1 MGVIHQVANA
11 SAALAFI
18 VVLLLASQMFA
29 ASRSGK
35 MVAGHVELM
44 TLPL

>member
-18 VVLLLASQMFA
+18 LVLLLASQVFV

-35 MVAGHVELM
+35 MDPRNVKSV

>member
-1 MGVIHQVANA
+1 MGVTHQVANA
-11 SAALAFI
+11 SAALAF
-18 VVLLLASQMFA
+18 VLVLLLASQVFV

-35 MVAGHVELM
+35 IEAGNVKSL

>member
-18 VVLLLASQMFA
+18 LVLLLASQVFV

-35 MVAGHVELM
+35 MDAGIVKSV